1 MIEIRDVK
9 KRRYFLF
16 GVLAIVTLP
25 YAMLWFAIVTSSVSW
40 DVNDVLMMI
49 PLVIE
54 CIFIYVVIRYTKNSV
69 YRIETEGDAYRL
81 TMLDNHQIV
90 IHPQQVKRI
99 LHSGERYVLVLDNK
113 RRLTLEKTSRYF
125 LFSAAIDRVDPW
137 LPLLTK
143 ERFPDAEF
151 APLPLA

>member
-1 MIEIRDVK
+1 MIEIRNVK
-9 KRRYFLF
+9 KRRYFLM
-16 GVLAIVTLP
+16 GALAIVTLP
-25 YAMLWFAIVTSSVSW
+25 YAMLWFAIVTSSVTW
-40 DVNDVLMMI
+40 DENNLLMMI

-54 CIFIYVVIRYTKNSV
+54 CIFIYIVVRYTKNSV
-69 YRIETEGDAYRL
+69 YRIESEGDTYRL

-90 IHPQQVKRI
+90 IKPQQVKRI

-113 RRLTLEKTSRYF
+113 HRLTLEKTSRYF
-125 LFSAAIDRVDPW
+125 LFSASINRVDPW